1 MAQDSGEQVC
11 RARRSGRLRLGQARR
26 RHPGGRLPGAA
37 LPRRPCRQARAVSGL
52 TTTRSDRWGAPLLE
66 LLGQAAG
73 DVGTVYGAAM
83 DKPDPPETNETEAER
98 QRRLAWE
105 RERIAEADA
114 DIAAGRLIDE
124 AEIEAWINSIGTEH
138 ELPPRRTGRRTEAC

>member
-1 MAQDSGEQVC
+1 
-11 RARRSGRLRLGQARR
+11 
-26 RHPGGRLPGAA
+26 
-37 LPRRPCRQARAVSGL
+37 
-52 TTTRSDRWGAPLLE
+52 

-138 ELPPRRTGRRTEAC
+138 ELPPPRSGR